1 MKIYLAAIAA
11 LAFLAACDQTSG
23 GAFDSP
29 LGSTLH
35 NGNFGNATMNNHL
48 AQTGQSGLAINLQR
62 RFSSEVESTVT
73 FAFNSATLDNSARAT
88 LTQQASWIK
97 QFPEIRFKVFGHTDL
112 VGSSAYNRRLGL
124 RRAQA
129 VVSFLSS
136 QGISRT
142 RLEAV
147 VSFGEE
153 QPLVSTQA
161 MERRNRRTLT
171 EVSGFVDGDGSEL
184 NGRYAQVIFREYVAS
199 AAPTSTVT
207 ATTAPSA
214 SGGATAGGG
223 GNNSAGNGG

>member
-73 FAFNSATLDNSARAT
+73 FAFNSAILDNSARAT

>member
-1 MKIYLAAIAA
+1 MKIYLTAIVA

-29 LGSTLH
+29 LGSTLD

-73 FAFNSATLDNSARAT
+73 FAFNSAILDNSARAT

-207 ATTAPSA
+207 ATIAPSA

-223 GNNSAGNGG
+223 GNNSGGNGG

>member
-1 MKIYLAAIAA
+1 LH
-11 LAFLAACDQTSG
+11 
-23 GAFDSP
+23 
-29 LGSTLH
+29 STLP
-35 NGNFGNATMNNHL
+35 
-48 AQTGQSGLAINLQR
+48 
-62 RFSSEVESTVT
+62 
-73 FAFNSATLDNSARAT
+73 RAT

-223 GNNSAGNGG
+223 GNNSGGNGG